1 MSNVGVWTAQ
11 SNVEPVSTA
20 TIGGIAN
27 IANYAIVSGCAPT
40 YSAANLNVT
49 VASGAILYGGVYT
62 AVAGASVT
70 LVADPTNPRWSWVGI
85 NSAGTPTLVSGTA
98 AATPSVP
105 DVGNMVPVTLVY
117 VNAALTIAD
126 NATYKLDK
134 RVFAPA
140 GGVPAG
146 GIVTNYK
153 SATQVRTTDTSFV
166 DVTGAKGSTFSFS
179 IGANEVWEAEY
190 WIPLAFGGTG
200 GAKFQITGPT
210 APTNVDVTG
219 TRTLVFADAALANN
233 FTRQAPLTVVTAFSS
248 IIGAT
253 NSATTAVPNN
263 GLYPNDSACV
273 VQIKLKVENGANAG
287 TVTLQAAQNS
297 SNSTTTLGIGS
308 TMTAVRIL

>member
-49 VASGAILYGGVYT
+49 VASGAIIYGGVYT

-85 NSAGTPTLVSGTA
+85 NSSGTPTLVSGTA

-117 VNAALTIAD
+117 VQAGLTIAN

-134 RVFAPA
+134 RVFAPSTVA
-140 GGVPAG
+140 LGGL
-146 GIVTNYK
+146 TQKYK
-153 SATQVRTTDTSFV
+153 SAVQTFTTNTTYA
-166 DVTGAKGSTFSFS
+166 DVTASSGTLSFDAVAS
-179 IGANEVWEAEY
+179 GVYIADYYV
-190 WIPLAFGGTG
+190 PVSFGGTG
-200 GAKFQITGPT
+200 GVKFQITGP
-210 APTNVDVTG
+210 ASPTNVDITG
-219 TRTLVFADAALANN
+219 DRTRGDAGAVGSLAIQSP
-233 FTRQAPLTVVTAFSS
+233 FTAVTAFSS
-248 IIGAT
+248 DIAAFNSNTCGA
-253 NSATTAVPNN
+253 SAST
-263 GLYPNDSACV
+263 YPNDQPALV
-273 VQIKLKVENGANAG
+273 HIRLRLRNGANEGA
-287 TVTLQAAQNS
+287 VTLQAAQNS
-297 SNSTTTLGIGS
+297 SNSTTTLGLS
-308 TMTAVRIL
+308 TTMIVTRVA

>member
-49 VASGAILYGGVYT
+49 VASGAIIYGGVYT

-85 NSAGTPTLVSGTA
+85 NSSGTPTLVSGTA

-153 SATQVRTTDTSFV
+153 SATQVFTTNTTLA

-179 IGANEVWEAEY
+179 IGANEVWEVEY

-200 GAKFQITGPT
+200 GAKFQITGPA
-210 APTNVDVTG
+210 APTAVTIGGWYGGGDPAAGGQAVVGTITNVS
-219 TRTLVFADAALANN
+219 
-233 FTRQAPLTVVTAFSS
+233 AFSS
-248 IIGAT
+248 DVNARNSEPAVSGIQTYANNVQSFIRIVAT
-253 NSATTAVPNN
+253 IA
-263 GLYPNDSACV
+263 
-273 VQIKLKVENGANAG
+273 NGANAG

-297 SNSTTTLGIGS
+297 SNSTTTLGVGS
-308 TMTAVRIL
+308 KMRATRMI